1 MAEIRAITANTD
13 CDVLGG
19 VSYAYATDY
28 VNVDFD
34 DITVDA
40 SGAITNIGMLTSG
53 TWARLDFDDEND
65 VAFYNETSE
74 RVNEGALVYNGEGLM
89 QFNGITQAKITAAG
103 LAGLCCGVVII
114 WVHYSGVRRVQ
125 GIDVNPEDQTAARS
139 KKRAKINPNINS
151 GTGAETEVVIYNTTH
166 QGRYPS
172 ATTTLSDAAI
182 EAL

>member
-1 MAEIRAITANTD
+1 MAEIRAIGANSD

-19 VSYAYATDY
+19 VAYAYATSN
-28 VNVDFD
+28 VNIDFD

-40 SGAITNIGMLTSG
+40 SGAITDIGMLVSG
-53 TWARLDFDDEND
+53 QWARLDFDDDGD
-65 VAFYNETSE
+65 VAFFNETGELLNQAS
-74 RVNEGALVYNGEGLM
+74 VVYNGEGLM
-89 QFNGITQAKITAAG
+89 QFNGITQDKVTSAG

-125 GIDVNPEDQTAARS
+125 GIDVSPEDQSAQRS
-139 KKRAKINPNINS
+139 KKKCRIVPNVNS
-151 GTGAETEVVIYNTTH
+151 GTGAESEIVAYNTTH